1 MAKKHKGLKQSLQ
14 KLEKLHGEVEQAMVD
29 EKIEKTDGFA
39 CESCSVFEDPQE
51 DLAVSKGLK

>member
-29 EKIEKTDGFA
+29 EKIEKALMALLVKAAQF
-39 CESCSVFEDPQE
+39 
-51 DLAVSKGLK
+51 LKSHKRILQSAKA